1 MTHTLIKDPAQLAEI
16 LTNLPPDST
25 IELRKSSTGEIAV
38 SYDTPPKTKADLINA
53 DPKLRA
59 LRGQPITVT
68 EAVTR
73 YGVPKRTLLDWKIRS
88 FITVLEE
95 GYQMTL
101 DEADVAYCVGVYRQ
115 RKASGLG
122 FRGVPLLDEHG
133 APYQL
138 KQPKVA
144 RYRRRMRDLQKK
156 AQQSGA

>member
-38 SYDTPPKTKADLINA
+38 SYDTPPKTKADLIAA

-59 LRGQPITVT
+59 LKGQPITVT
-68 EAVTR
+68 EAAER
-73 YGVPKRTLLDWKIRS
+73 YKVPRGSIQEWKERG
-88 FITVLEE
+88 FIAVIQP

-144 RYRRRMRDLQKK
+144 RYRRRLRDLQKK
-156 AQQSGA
+156 AEQSGV